1 MDEKERIGFIGVG
14 LMGHGVAQNILQAGY
29 PTTVLAHRNR
39 APVDDLVAKGANEV
53 GSAAVLAESSE
64 VVFLCVT
71 GSPQVEDVMFRDD
84 GLLRGLKPRTIVL
97 DLSTAVPASTLNVA
111 EAVEA
116 RGGHYLDI
124 PMTRTP
130 KEAEE
135 GKLALMVGGS
145 KEILEK
151 VQPILNSFSDTVVHC
166 GDVGS
171 GHTVKLVNNFL
182 ALGNAALICE
192 AIVTAAKAGVGME
205 ALRDVV
211 CSGGADSI
219 MFRRFMTILLEGNEN
234 IFRFVLQNAQKDI
247 RYYTDMARN
256 LPSTAF
262 IAESIHQTYVMA
274 SNLGHGNE
282 YVPRLMRI
290 LAEINDVELGAIT
303 SSAVQ

>member
-1 MDEKERIGFIGVG
+1 MADKERIGFIGAG
-14 LMGHGVAQNILQAGY
+14 LMGHGVAKNILQAGY
-29 PTTVLAHRNR
+29 PIAVLAHRNR
-39 APVDDLVAKGANEV
+39 APVDDLIAKGASEA
-53 GSAAVLAESSE
+53 GSAAALAESSD

-71 GSPQVEDVMFRDD
+71 GSPQVEDVLFRGD
-84 GLLRGLKPRTIVL
+84 GLLKGLKPQTIVL
-97 DLSTAVPASTLNVA
+97 DLSTAVPDSTLKVA
-111 EAVEA
+111 EAVNA
-116 RGGHYLDI
+116 KGGHYLDM

-135 GKLALMVGGS
+135 GKLALMVGGP

-166 GDVGS
+166 GDVGA

-182 ALGNAALICE
+182 ALGNAALKCE

-211 CSGGADSI
+211 CSGGADSV
-219 MFRRFMTILLEGNEN
+219 MFRRFMTILLEGDES

-247 RYYTDMARN
+247 RYYTDMARS

-274 SNLGHGNE
+274 SNLGHGGE
-282 YVPRLMRI
+282 YVPSLMRI
-290 LAEINDVELGAIT
+290 LAEINGTELNATTIST
-303 SSAVQ
+303 